1 MRVAIFGGSF
11 NPPHLGHVDAARCAL
26 ETLVPDKLLIVP
38 AGEPPHKELPGDSPA
53 AEERLR
59 MAELA
64 FGELPRAEITDLE
77 LRRTGKSY
85 TSDTLEAL
93 AALYPGV
100 ELVLIMGTDMLLT
113 LECWHKARSIME
125 LAVLAAFPREEG
137 EREAL
142 ERCAA
147 HLKAGY
153 GARVTLLPKTP
164 LAMNSTGL
172 RQQLRERGGRQLLP
186 EAVYAEIIR
195 LRLYGAQ
202 PAFDWLREKAYAFL
216 NPERIP
222 HVAGC
227 EAEAVRLAARWGG
240 KTESAAEAAILHDIT
255 KKYKL
260 DEQLHLCGK
269 YGIICDAVELENPK
283 LLHAKTGAAM
293 ARDLFGVSGEVESAI
308 LWHTTGRAGMTK
320 LEQIIYLAD
329 YIEPTRGFEGVERL
343 RALAYDDLGAAMVLG
358 LSMSLEEVRA
368 KGSEPHPR
376 TLAALDWFKSGKEG
390 TYEALREQEE

>member
-26 ETLVPDKLLIVP
+26 ETLKPDKLLIVP
-38 AGEPPHKELPGDSPA
+38 AGEPPHKTLPGGSPGA
-53 AEERLR
+53 GERLR

-64 FGELPRAEITDLE
+64 FGELPRTEITDLE
-77 LRRTGKSY
+77 LRRPGKSF
-85 TSDTLEAL
+85 TSDTLEEI
-93 AALYPGV
+93 AALYPGE
-100 ELVLIMGTDMLLT
+100 ELILVMGTDMLLT
-113 LECWHKARSIME
+113 MERWHSFRRIME
-125 LAVLAAFPREEG
+125 LAALAAFPREEG

-142 ERCAA
+142 ERAAA
-147 HLKAGY
+147 HLTESY

-164 LAMNSTGL
+164 LAMNSTDL
-172 RQQLRERGGRQLLP
+172 RDQLRERGGRQLLP

-202 PAFDWLREKAYAFL
+202 PAFDWLRERAYAFL
-216 NPERIP
+216 NPERVP

-227 EAEAVRLAARWGG
+227 EAEAVRLAARWDGDVA
-240 KTESAAEAAILHDIT
+240 SAAEAAILHDMT
-255 KKYKL
+255 KKLKL

-293 ARDLFGVSGEVESAI
+293 ASDLFGVSDEVSRAI

-329 YIEPTRGFEGVERL
+329 YIEPTRGFEGVGRL
-343 RALAYDDLGAAMVLG
+343 RALTYEDLGAAMVLG
-358 LSMSLEEVRA
+358 LSMSLAEVRA

-376 TLAALDWFKSGKEG
+376 TLAALDWFLSGKEG
-390 TYEALREQEE
+390 TYEALREQ